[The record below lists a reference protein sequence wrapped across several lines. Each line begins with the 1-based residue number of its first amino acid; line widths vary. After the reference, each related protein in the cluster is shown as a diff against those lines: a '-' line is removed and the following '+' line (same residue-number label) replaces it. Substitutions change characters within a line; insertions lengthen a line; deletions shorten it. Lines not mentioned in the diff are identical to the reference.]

1 MLEQQGGALGDRG
14 CFGSEKCTLCGKSIP
29 QMYPDTWYC
38 MSCETRVRRK
48 LVLDKID
55 FGQDVG
61 WQFRQD
67 LAEFLAYD
75 VRRRQQLH
83 YLRCS
88 LLAMGSPFRK
98 FIFLFGYWGGAI
110 SDTEDVI
117 DRILGFLPT
126 VPSRARSRPSRA
138 RSRPSRARSRSR
150 SRSRPNRARSTT
162 TRKMKIG
169 WHV

>member
-1 MLEQQGGALGDRG
+1 MSNIIDMIREHMLEQQGGALGDRG

-55 FGQDVG
+55 FGRAVE

-75 VRRRQQLH
+75 VKRRQQLH
-83 YLRCS
+83 YIRCS
-88 LLAMGSPFRK
+88 LLAWRSPFR
-98 FIFLFGYWGGAI
+98 IFTYLWNGNEGMI
-110 SDTEDVI
+110 SDEEDVI

-126 VPSRARSRPSRA
+126 VSGRAI
-138 RSRPSRARSRSR
+138 
-150 SRSRPNRARSTT
+150 
-162 TRKMKIG
+162 KKK
-169 WHV
+169 

>member
-1 MLEQQGGALGDRG
+1 MIRAQLLDIEGGALGREAIETG
-14 CFGSEKCTLCGKSIP
+14 FFASEKCDLCGKSIP
-29 QMYPDTWYC
+29 KMYPDTWYC

-48 LVLDKID
+48 LVLDRID
-55 FGQDVG
+55 FGRAVE
-61 WQFRQD
+61 WQLRQD

-75 VRRRQQLH
+75 AGHRQQLH

-126 VPSRARSRPSRA
+126 VSSRAIQ
-138 RSRPSRARSRSR
+138 
-150 SRSRPNRARSTT
+150 
-162 TRKMKIG
+162 K
-169 WHV
+169 